1 MLVPTRPPRPS
12 REELRSITRRYRG
25 VTRPRTYSHAPQVM
39 TKSQGL
45 LAEPDAA
52 LEIPVPLQS

>member
-1 MLVPTRPPRPS
+1 MPAPTRPPRPS
-12 REELRSITRRYRG
+12 REELKGTTRRYRG

-39 TKSQGL
+39 IKSQGL
-45 LAEPDAA
+45 LAEPDTA